1 MRGRRPTPT
10 RLKVLAG
17 NPGKRPL
24 NTNEPKPE
32 VAIPECP
39 IELGPVARK
48 EWERLV
54 SELAAL
60 RILTHLDRAA
70 LAAYCGAYAMW
81 AEATE
86 AIQKFGT
93 MVKSPTGYPVQSPY
107 VSIANRQAEI
117 MMRIASEF
125 GFTPA
130 SRSRI
135 SAPPQHEHDL
145 FSVMEGGNSESTR
158 DDG

>member
-1 MRGRRPTPT
+1 
-10 RLKVLAG
+10 VLTG
-17 NPGKRPL
+17 NPGKRAL
-24 NTNEPKPE
+24 NTGEPRPE
-32 VAIPECP
+32 PLIPDCP
-39 IELGPVARK
+39 PELGPVAQR
-48 EWERLV
+48 EWNRLV
-54 SELAAL
+54 GELIAL
-60 RILTHLDRAA
+60 RLLTNLDRAA

-93 MVKSPTGYPVQSPY
+93 MVKSPTGYPIQSPY
-107 VSIANRQAEI
+107 VAIANRQAEI

-135 SAPPQHEHDL
+135 STP
-145 FSVMEGGNSESTR
+145 SNSEPTLFDSIENSSGEPTA
-158 DDG
+158 

>member
-1 MRGRRPTPT
+1 MRGRRPVPT
-10 RLKVLAG
+10 RIKVLTG

-24 NTNEPKPE
+24 NEHEPRPE
-32 VAIPECP
+32 PEIPDCP
-39 IELGPVARK
+39 PQLGPLARE
-48 EWERLV
+48 EWNRLTT
-54 SELAAL
+54 ELSSLGMITA
-60 RILTHLDRAA
+60 LDRSA
-70 LAAYCGAYAMW
+70 LATYCNAYGLW

-86 AIQKFGT
+86 AIQKYGT
-93 MVKSPTGYPVQSPY
+93 MVKSPTGYPIQSPY

-135 SAPPQHEHDL
+135 SAPLEDRSQASLFDL
-145 FSVMEGGNSESTR
+145 VPAREDDESR
-158 DDG
+158 